1 MDSTERCQKRTNVLT
16 TRFGKINVNKN
27 TFLRLTNK
35 IRIPKK
41 KYSIQKLK
49 KKMVL
54 YFSSDYLLHKSTPC
68 CYYKVNARYQINRK
82 QIDSNNVL

>member
-1 MDSTERCQKRTNVLT
+1 MDSTERCQKRTNDLT

-49 KKMVL
+49 KKWCCIFRL
-54 YFSSDYLLHKSTPC
+54 ITYCINLLRVVIIK
-68 CYYKVNARYQINRK
+68 
-82 QIDSNNVL
+82 